1 MFDVQMFGSNDTLT
15 ADNSLTL
22 VFMNNLEQT
31 KTFSVKAPNPKSTID
46 ETAIKNVMTYMLNNS
61 IFYDPK
67 TESVVTGVWVN
78 KTAYKTEK
86 TIRTLDLT
94 PEL

>member
-1 MFDVQMFGSNDTLT
+1 MFDIQRFGDTLT

-22 VFMNNLEQT
+22 VFANAQN
-31 KTFSVKAPNPKSTID
+31 KTHSVKVPNPKSTINA
-46 ETAIKNVMTYMLNNS
+46 TTIKEVMTFFRNNL
-61 IFYDPK
+61 ILHDPK
-67 TESVVTGVWVN
+67 TDTSIDSGWTN